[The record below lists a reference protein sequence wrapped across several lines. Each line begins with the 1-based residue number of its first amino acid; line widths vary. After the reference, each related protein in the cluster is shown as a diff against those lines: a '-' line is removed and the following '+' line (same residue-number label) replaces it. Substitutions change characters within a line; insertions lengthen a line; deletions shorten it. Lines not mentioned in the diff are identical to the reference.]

1 MKNSLKI
8 VAFYN
13 NLEKVYS
20 PNNINILDPYSDK
33 EVQKIYKKFY
43 CKYFHDTRRRV
54 IIFGINPGRFGGG
67 ITGIPFTD
75 PYNLTKKC
83 KIKNDF
89 NQKKELSSTFIYEM
103 IDKFGG
109 PKNFY
114 NKFLISSICPYGFT
128 MNNKNLNYY
137 DNEILFRRWKHKIV
151 DWIEDQIEHI
161 VTDKVC
167 IIIGLGKNQ
176 KFFDLLNK
184 EYKFF
189 SEIIALPHPRWIL
202 QYRSKQK
209 EDYIRQ
215 YIQTLKNI
223 DYE

>member
-20 PNNINILDPYSDK
+20 PKNINILDPYSNI
-33 EVQKIYKKFY
+33 EVKKIYKKFY
-43 CKYFHDTRRRV
+43 CKYFDDTRRRV

-75 PYNLTKKC
+75 PHNLTKKC
-83 KIKNDF
+83 KIKNGF

-189 SEIIALPHPRWIL
+189 NEIIALPHPRWIL
-202 QYRSKQK
+202 QYRSKEK
-209 EDYIRQ
+209 NYYIKK
-215 YIQTLKNI
+215 YIKTLNKLNH
-223 DYE
+223 E

>member
-8 VAFYN
+8 IQFYN

-20 PNNINILDPYSDK
+20 PKNISILDPYSDK
-33 EVQKIYKKFY
+33 KVQKIYKKFY
-43 CKYFHDTRRRV
+43 RKFFHDTRRRI

-75 PYNLTKKC
+75 PYNLKKKC
-83 KIKNDF
+83 EIKNDLD
-89 NQKKELSSTFIYEM
+89 QKKELSSTFIYEM
-103 IDKFGG
+103 IEKYGG

-137 DNEILFRRWKHKIV
+137 DSEILFRRWKPKIIN
-151 DWIEDQIEHI
+151 WIKNQIEHI
-161 VTDKVC
+161 VSDKIC

-176 KFFDLLNK
+176 KFFELLNK

-189 SEIIALPHPRWIL
+189 DETIALPHPRWIL

-209 EDYIRQ
+209 NFYIEN
-215 YIQTLKNI
+215 YIKTLKQI
-223 DYE
+223 KL